1 MQTLNLKQLEAFV
14 AVVESGSFTAAADRL
29 FLAQSTI
36 SGHVAALEK
45 DLGVALLLRT
55 GRRQVALT
63 EEGRRVYAH
72 ARTILQSCG
81 ELSRDLEEHKS
92 QELSM
97 AASSI
102 PMQYILPRLLAD
114 FSGIM
119 PQCRF
124 SLRGGDSE
132 AVQRIVLSGEVQ
144 LGFAGAVFSGRD
156 LHQDLLAQDSLVLVA
171 PDTEEY
177 RDLRQAGTPGNLLLD
192 RPLIVRENGSGTQ
205 QAADRFLAENG
216 FRSEDLHIVAH
227 IQSSEAMLR
236 AVACGLGCALVSGLA
251 AASNRHVISFPLLGK
266 ETERRLYMIRPRDRR
281 LTRPA
286 QAFIDFVLASIH

>member
-14 AVVESGSFTAAADRL
+14 AVVESGSFTAAAERL

-92 QELSM
+92 QELSL

-205 QAADRFLAENG
+205 QAADRVPGGKRVPLRG
-216 FRSEDLHIVAH
+216 PAH
-227 IQSSEAMLR
+227 RGPYPKQRGDAARRGLR
-236 AVACGLGCALVSGLA
+236 PGLRPGIG
-251 AASNRHVISFPLLGK
+251 PG
-266 ETERRLYMIRPRDRR
+266 RRLQPACNLLPPAGQGDR
-281 LTRPA
+281 TAAVYDPSPGPGA
-286 QAFIDFVLASIH
+286 